1 LFWPASIADCSG
13 FKSGKGDHAA
23 LQGQAGAI
31 RIGASLI
38 SEIGKTLAMP
48 TVRVRD
54 NENFELSLRRFKRL
68 CEKAGILAD
77 LRRHEFFEK
86 PTWKRK
92 RKKAAAVKR
101 YQKKLLRE
109 QLALERDR
117 QPSGTGRKEAA

>member
-1 LFWPASIADCSG
+1 MPNFNDYQQDSASD
-13 FKSGKGDHAA
+13 
-23 LQGQAGAI
+23 
-31 RIGASLI
+31 
-38 SEIGKTLAMP
+38 MP

-77 LRRHEFFEK
+77 LRRHEFYEK

-101 YQKKLLRE
+101 YQKKILRE
-109 QLALERDR
+109 HMALERDR
-117 QPSGTGRKEAA
+117 QPIGTGNKKEAA

>member
-1 LFWPASIADCSG
+1 MPSYVANLCISLVL
-13 FKSGKGDHAA
+13 A
-23 LQGQAGAI
+23 LELALPINCLIKQGNVFD
-31 RIGASLI
+31 
-38 SEIGKTLAMP
+38 MP

-101 YQKKLLRE
+101 YQKKILRE
-109 QLALERDR
+109 HMALERDR
-117 QPSGTGRKEAA
+117 QPIGTGGKRDAA